1 MIYENRDIEYIII
14 TIQDLLFDI
23 SITKADLERK
33 DLWGGRYDNLKQ
45 MANDLEQAL
54 NLINKYI

>member
-45 MANDLEQAL
+45 MANVLKQAL

>member
-1 MIYENRDIEYIII
+1 MIYENKDIEYIII